1 MRPIRNGAESIW
13 LFAVT
18 IAVLTLAIG
27 AIGCGSNGPAP
38 KPPGVVSGPVTVFP
52 GSASVPVSQT
62 VQFVA
67 FLPSAPT
74 ATFTW
79 TVSGGSANGTITA
92 GGVYTAPA
100 SIPNPSTVTITA
112 TEGSGTADT
121 GTATINITAAQ
132 GVAVT
137 PTALAIAAGTSQPFT
152 AAVNGSVV
160 TTATWQVNGTTGGD
174 SVHGTINAAGV
185 YTAPLTPPPGG
196 STTITAISGASSGT
210 ATAAVIFSN
219 SSLSGQYA
227 FSYTGKDSHGLLAV
241 AGSFTLTAGTGSFA
255 GVEDYNSTALSAPA
269 QAVKITGTLSVNPDG
284 TASAT
289 VNNPAINGTETWQF
303 TLVSGQE
310 GGVAQQGLLVRFDSA
325 ASASGTIDRQNP
337 TQLNASSFVGNYV
350 FGFSGRSAKNLPL
363 QIAGK
368 FMANGV
374 ASIPLNLAV
383 EDINNNGTTTNGAPD
398 DTLFGSFFMDPN
410 SPDSGRGMLTLIND
424 SVELPGTFNFAFYI
438 VDSTHLKV
446 VEVDTEAFLSGDI
459 YNAPNTNGS
468 FQSTIFTGNYAF
480 TLTGWDIANGVPY
493 VTGGVLVSGG
503 TGAITAGIID
513 KNDGGVKIQLNTT
526 LGSSSYTVDPN
537 LGRITLSMTIG
548 TVTQNFAAYSTSS
561 GNTQIIELDTGFAA
575 SGLALP
581 QSSNAAPQGSFALNL
596 SGLTNASGFPEQ
608 DVAGQ
613 IAANSTTNV
622 FSGSISVNSAGTISL
637 GVPLINGSNTTSPAG
652 SGRGTAIV
660 KTNLAS
666 ATYPLAYYTV
676 DGNTVLVLE
685 TDGVRIMTGTLA
697 KQF

>member
-1 MRPIRNGAESIW
+1 MRPTHHGARPIW
-13 LFAVT
+13 LFAVA
-18 IAVLTLAIG
+18 IAVLTL

-38 KPPGVVSGPVTVFP
+38 KPPGVVPGPVAVFP
-52 GSASVPVSQT
+52 GSASVPVNQT

-79 TVSGGSANGTITA
+79 SVSGGSANGTITA
-92 GGVYTAPA
+92 AGVYTAPA

-137 PTALAIAAGTSQPFT
+137 PTALAIPAGTSQAF
-152 AAVNGSVV
+152 AASVNGSAV
-160 TTATWQVNGTTGGD
+160 TATWQVNGTTGGD

-196 STTITAISGASSGT
+196 ATTITAISGSSSGT
-210 ATAAVIFSN
+210 ATAAVMFSN
-219 SSLSGQYA
+219 NSLSGQYA
-227 FSYTGKDSHGLLAV
+227 FSYTGKDSHGLLAA
-241 AGSFTLTAGTGSFA
+241 AGAFTLTPGTGSFS

-269 QAVKITGTLSVNPDG
+269 QAVKITGSITVNPDG
-284 TASAT
+284 TGSAT

-303 TLVSGQE
+303 TLVSGQQ
-310 GGVAQQGLLVRFDSA
+310 GGVAQTGLLVRFDSA

-337 TQLNASSFVGNYV
+337 IQLNASSFVGNYV
-350 FGFSGRSAKNLPL
+350 FGLSGRSAKNLPL

-368 FMANGV
+368 FRANGV

-383 EDINNNGTTTNGAPD
+383 EDINNNGTTTQGAPD

-410 SPDSGRGMLTLIND
+410 FPNSGRGMLTLINN
-424 SVELPGTFNFAFYI
+424 STELPGTFNFAFYM
-438 VDSTHLKV
+438 VDSTHLKA
-446 VEVDTEAFLSGDI
+446 VEVDTEAFLAGDI
-459 YNAPNTNGS
+459 YNAPNINGT
-468 FQSTIFTGNYAF
+468 FPSTIFKGNYAF
-480 TLTGWDIANGVPY
+480 TLAGWDVANSVPY
-493 VTGGVLVSGG
+493 VVGGVLVSGG
-503 TGAITAGIID
+503 TGAITAGVID

-526 LGSSSYTVDPN
+526 LGTSSYTVDSN
-537 LGRITLSMTIG
+537 LGRITLTMTIG
-548 TVTQNFAAYSTSS
+548 TATQNFAAYSTSS

-581 QSSNAAPQGSFALNL
+581 QSSTAAPQGSFALNF

-622 FSGSISVNSAGTISL
+622 FSGSISVNSAGTVSL
-637 GVPLINGSNTTSPAG
+637 GVPLISGSNTTSPAG
-652 SGRGTAIV
+652 SGRGTATV
-660 KTNLAS
+660 KTNLGS

-676 DGNTVLVLE
+676 DGNTILVLE

-697 KQF
+697 RQF